1 MLEEPTYFESPDA
14 SRQWLDTYH
23 DTSEKLWVGFHKKA
37 TGTPSLT

>member
-14 SRQWLDTYH
+14 FRQWLDTYH